1 MGINVVSSSTAIIS
15 ESKKKNTKDMFS
27 SLFVKKE
34 KYKLFEGLSMIKKRS
49 LIPKSNSMVLI
60 TLVQKVKK
68 SQNIYFGI
76 RVG

>member
-1 MGINVVSSSTAIIS
+1 MGINGVSSSTVIIS
-15 ESKKKNTKDMFS
+15 ESKKKNTKDMSS

-49 LIPKSNSMVLI
+49 LIKSNSMVLI

-76 RVG
+76 RLG